1 MGRTRID
8 ALLVVAVVAVVAIVA
23 CSSLPA
29 PPNTGAPTDDS
40 VADFVA
46 RTLPKGSGG
55 TVIAARGDQILHCEG
70 FGMAD
75 REARIAATCDT
86 AYDVMSITKQF
97 TASAIVKLEA
107 MGKLRVTDTIG
118 AHLGP
123 VPTDKQGITLHHL
136 LTHTAGLVE
145 ALGDDHDVLS
155 RDAMLSRAMTSQLIA
170 APGVQFHYSNLGYS
184 VLAAIIEK
192 VAGVGYEQFL
202 ATHLFLPA
210 GMTRTGYL
218 LPQWDRYPTAV
229 EYDADGRSQGR
240 PYEHPWAADGPYWNL
255 RGNGGILSTA
265 RDMFR
270 WSRALSGD
278 AILPPSARNKLFAPH
293 ARQPDSNEFYGYGWD
308 LIDNE
313 HGRIAWHD
321 GGNMWS
327 LAIYAKSLSNDTTVF
342 WVSNHAYQHDE
353 WNFEELEPELTLG
366 LLTRART
373 QPS

>member
-1 MGRTRID
+1 MGRSRI
-8 ALLVVAVVAVVAIVA
+8 AVLLAVIVLGTVA
-23 CSSLPA
+23 CSPA
-29 PPNTGAPTDDS
+29 PAQPI
-40 VADFVA
+40 ADFVA
-46 RTLPKGSGG
+46 RTVPHGSGG
-55 TVIAARGDQILHCEG
+55 SVLAARGDEILHCEG

-97 TASAIVKLEA
+97 TAAAVVKLEA
-107 MGKLRVTDTIG
+107 MGKLRVTDTIDV
-118 AHLGP
+118 HLGR
-123 VPTDKQGITLHHL
+123 VPPDKQRITLHHL
-136 LTHTAGLVE
+136 LSHTAGLVE

-155 RDAMLSRAMTSQLIA
+155 REAMLSQAMTSRLIS
-170 APGVQFHYSNLGYS
+170 APGMQFHYSNLGYS

-210 GMTRTGYL
+210 GMASTGYI
-218 LPQWDRYPTAV
+218 LPQWDRDRTAM
-229 EYDADGRSQGR
+229 EYGADGRSQGR
-240 PYEHPWAADGPYWNL
+240 PFEHPWAADGPYWNL

-265 RDMFR
+265 RDMFL

-278 AILPPSARNKLFAPH
+278 VILPPSARSKLFAPH
-293 ARQPDSNEFYGYGWD
+293 IRQPDSGEFYGYGWD
-308 LIDNE
+308 LIDDE
-313 HGRIAWHD
+313 HGRIVWHD

-327 LAIYAKSLSNDTTVF
+327 LAIYARSVSDDTTVF
-342 WVSNHAYQHDE
+342 WVSNHAYKKGE

-366 LLTRART
+366 LLSRART

>member
-1 MGRTRID
+1 MGRSRV
-8 ALLVVAVVAVVAIVA
+8 AVLLVGIVLGTVA
-23 CSSLPA
+23 CSPA
-29 PPNTGAPTDDS
+29 PAQPI
-40 VADFVA
+40 ADFVA
-46 RTLPKGSGG
+46 RTVPHGSGG
-55 TVIAARGDQILHCEG
+55 TVLAARGDDILHCEG

-75 REARIAATCDT
+75 REARIAATCET

-97 TASAIVKLEA
+97 TAAAIVKLEA
-107 MGKLRVTDTIG
+107 MGRLRVTDTIDM
-118 AHLGP
+118 HLGP
-123 VPTDKQGITLHHL
+123 VPPDKQGITLHHL

-155 RDAMLSRAMTSQLIA
+155 REDMLSRAMASKLIS

-184 VLAAIIEK
+184 VLAAIVEK

-210 GMTRTGYL
+210 GMTSTGYL
-218 LPQWDRYPTAV
+218 LPQWNRDQTAV
-229 EYDADGRSQGR
+229 EYGADGRSQGR

-255 RGNGGILSTA
+255 RGNGGMLSTA

-278 AILPPSARNKLFAPH
+278 TVLPPSARSKLFAPH
-293 ARQPDSNEFYGYGWD
+293 IRQPDSGEFYGYGWD

-313 HGRIAWHD
+313 YGRIAWHD

-327 LAIYAKSLSNDTTVF
+327 LAIYARSLSDDTTVF
-342 WVSNHAYQHDE
+342 WISNHAYQRDE

-366 LLTRART
+366 LLTRARA
-373 QPS
+373 QSS